1 VGSWGRAFIPG
12 EIRTAGFAL
21 PLLTR
26 GAGQAGEVWL
36 FGKNFSHGSVVRE
49 LSKEKKNKWFF
60 LIDGTGLFDQQR
72 SPRLKRL
79 SAKLDDVE
87 ATDERR

>member
-36 FGKNFSHGSVVRE
+36 LGKNFSHGSVVRE
-49 LSKEKKNKWFF
+49 LSKKTSGF
-60 LIDGTGLFDQQR
+60 LVDGFVR
-72 SPRLKRL
+72 SKAL
-79 SAKLDDVE
+79 AKIKE
-87 ATDERR
+87 AECKV